1 MCVQKGLGLNPDLPY
16 DAAERNIRNLQ

>member
-1 MCVQKGLGLNPDLPY
+1 VQKGLGLNPDLPY